1 MVLAKKSICVIGLGY
16 IGLPLATFLAEA
28 GYKVQGVDIDHKKI
42 KQLKKGNSDLN
53 EKDFLDHFR
62 RAMKSSNL
70 SFAIEPSEAEIFIV
84 AVQTPLIEESKSADL
99 FYVETAIKSILKI
112 LKPGDL
118 VIIESTMPPFTCRN
132 VVVPLI
138 DNNPQAK
145 VKSKDI
151 LLAHTP
157 ERAFPG
163 NLIYE
168 LLHNDRIIGGMTV
181 EAGELAEEIY
191 SSFVKGNIF
200 ITDDVTAEMVKLAE
214 NTYRDI
220 NIAYANE
227 LQVICKE
234 LKMDVKEI
242 IKLANNHPRVNILS
256 PGIGVGG
263 HCIPIDPW
271 FIWQVAPEKAR
282 LIKVAREINDYVPQE
297 VAQEIS
303 ESANQISD
311 PTIICIGKSYKPNV
325 ADTRES
331 PALKVIEHLKRLNF
345 KVKAYDPWVDSTEEF
360 KLVDLVTGADILV
373 ILVEHD
379 IVQEQLEHDFDKI
392 KQVMRTPTILRF

>member
-53 EKDFLDHFR
+53 EKDFSDHFK

-112 LKPGDL
+112 LKPGDM
-118 VIIESTMPPFTCRN
+118 VIIESTIPPFTCRN

-138 DNNPQAK
+138 DNAPQAK

-168 LLHNDRIIGGMTV
+168 LLYNDRIIGGVTI

-191 SSFVKGNIF
+191 SSFVKGRIF
-200 ITDDVTAEMVKLAE
+200 VTDDVTAEMAKLAE

-227 LQVICKE
+227 LQGICRD
-234 LKMDVKEI
+234 LKVDVKQI
-242 IKLANNHPRVNILS
+242 IQLANNHPRVDILN
-256 PGIGVGG
+256 PGI
-263 HCIPIDPW
+263 
-271 FIWQVAPEKAR
+271 
-282 LIKVAREINDYVPQE
+282 
-297 VAQEIS
+297 
-303 ESANQISD
+303 
-311 PTIICIGKSYKPNV
+311 
-325 ADTRES
+325 
-331 PALKVIEHLKRLNF
+331 
-345 KVKAYDPWVDSTEEF
+345 
-360 KLVDLVTGADILV
+360 
-373 ILVEHD
+373 
-379 IVQEQLEHDFDKI
+379 
-392 KQVMRTPTILRF
+392 LRS